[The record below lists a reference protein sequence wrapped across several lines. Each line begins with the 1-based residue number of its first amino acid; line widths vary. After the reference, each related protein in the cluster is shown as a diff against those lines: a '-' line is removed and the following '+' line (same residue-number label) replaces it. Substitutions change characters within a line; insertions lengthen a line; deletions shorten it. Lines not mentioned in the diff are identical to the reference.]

1 MLRLMLL
8 TRSRRFWPALA
19 ALLAVGLSSCSVQTT
34 TQNFNRLVSTR
45 GLTVQTDLAYG
56 QQPRQKLDLYAPAQA
71 QNAPTILFIHGGS
84 WTGGDKSEYRF
95 VGESLARAGYV
106 VGVMN
111 YRLAPQHR
119 YPDYVQ
125 DAAQALAFLRAGAAQ
140 YGGHPDNLFVV
151 GHSAGG
157 FNAAALVDD
166 HGYLEA
172 AGVPLHAVRGVVG
185 LAGPYS
191 YDFRDYESRNA
202 FPEGG
207 LPDDIMPD
215 RHVRPDAPP
224 HLLLVAANDQT
235 VHPQNALNMERA
247 LKAAGVP
254 VERRIVAKVD
264 HITVVAALARSLGW
278 LGETRGQVV
287 EFVEA
292 HRLPSK

>member
-1 MLRLMLL
+1 MLGAMSRFRFRRLLPAVAL
-8 TRSRRFWPALA
+8 T
-19 ALLAVGLSSCSVQTT
+19 LLAVGLSSCSVQST
-34 TQNFNRLVSTR
+34 TQTFNRLVSTQ
-45 GLTVQTDLAYG
+45 GLTVQPDLAYG
-56 QQPRQKLDLYAPAQA
+56 QQPRQKLDIYAPQGAKD
-71 QNAPTILFIHGGS
+71 APTILFIHGGS

-125 DAAQALAFLRAGAAQ
+125 DAAQALAFLRGNAAQ
-140 YGGHPDNLFVV
+140 WGGHPDNLFVV

-172 AGVPLHAVRGVVG
+172 ADVPLRAVRGVVG
-185 LAGPYS
+185 IAGPYS
-191 YDFRDYESRNA
+191 YDFRGYESRNA

-215 RHVRPDAPP
+215 RHVRWDAPP
-224 HLLLVAANDQT
+224 HLLLVAANDRV

-247 LKAAGVP
+247 LQAAGVP
-254 VERRIVAKVD
+254 TERRVLDKVD
-264 HITVVAALARSLGW
+264 HISIVVALARSLGW
-278 LGETRGQVV
+278 LGATRGAVLD
-287 EFVEA
+287 FVEA
-292 HRLPSK
+292 QRLR